1 MLPIM
6 IERTQSDGIVTL
18 RLAHGKASALDLEL
32 VETLARAVAEIDASD
47 ARAVI
52 LTGTGSIFSAG
63 VDLFRVLDGGR
74 EYVQRMYSAMVRMFT
89 DLFALQRPVV
99 AAVNGHAIAGGGILA
114 AVSDVRLMARG
125 NGRIGVPELVV
136 GVPFPPV
143 ILELLRY
150 AFPAATLETLAYTGH
165 TVLPDE
171 ALRLG
176 VIDEV
181 VEPDA
186 LMDRANE
193 HARQLAALP
202 PKAFALAK
210 RQLRDVALRRARRYA
225 NEFDADALAMWSEE
239 ETMARIRAYLD
250 RTVRKS

>member
-1 MLPIM
+1 M
-6 IERTQSDGIVTL
+6 IERTDHDGIVTL

-32 VETLARAVAEIDASD
+32 VEGLARGIAEIDAGD
-47 ARAVI
+47 ARAII

-63 VDLFRVLDGGR
+63 VDLHRLVEGGR
-74 EYVQRMYSAMVRMFT
+74 DYVERFLPALSRLCL

-114 AVSDVRLMARG
+114 ALCDVKLMARG
-125 NGRIGVPELVV
+125 NGRIGVPELLV
-136 GVPFPPV
+136 GVPFPPAV
-143 ILELLRY
+143 LEFLRF
-150 AFPAATLETLAYTGH
+150 AWPPQTLQSLVYSGR

-171 ALRLG
+171 AHRLG

-186 LMDRANE
+186 LLPRADE

-202 PKAFALAK
+202 PRAFALAK
-210 RQLRDVALRRARRYA
+210 RQLRDVAVRRSKRYA
-225 NEFDADALAMWSEE
+225 HEFDPDVREQWSDPATIEQ
-239 ETMARIRAYLD
+239 IRAYLA
-250 RTVRKS
+250 RNVGRK